1 MNKDSTQVRHSYAQ
15 TNLQL
20 FNQMLAGG
28 YSDADVELVRRCHG
42 LVLYLFTGHYRGNGK
57 PFLIHLIGT
66 ASILAA
72 IEAPIHVVCAGL
84 LHAAYEHGD
93 FGIEFPF
100 SRRRARVRRS
110 DGQEVEELVACFS
123 KLEWIASNV
132 PSYRRD
138 LHTMAPIQRDVL
150 LIRLANELEDSL
162 DSGLLYC
169 LTPHKGQV
177 LAGPQID
184 ELIELARELE
194 QPGLAGSLRQ
204 AADEYHTGPPPP
216 DILRSPTTT
225 SYTVVSPSYGMRP
238 SVRVGRTVFTFIRPA
253 LDRLYRIAT
262 TGDREL

>member
-1 MNKDSTQVRHSYAQ
+1 MKANPLQVRHSYAQ

-20 FNQMLAGG
+20 YNQMLAGG
-28 YSDADVELVRRCHG
+28 YSDADLDRVRRCYG
-42 LVLYLFTGHYRGNGK
+42 LVLYLFTGHYRANGK

-72 IEAPIHVVCAGL
+72 IEAPIRVVCAGL

-93 FGIEFPF
+93 FGMEFPF

-110 DGQEVEELVACFS
+110 AGQEVEELVVQYS
-123 KLEWIASNV
+123 RLEWVASKA

-138 LHTMAPIQRDVL
+138 LRAMAPTQRDVL

-177 LAGPQID
+177 LAGAHLD
-184 ELIELARELE
+184 ELIGLAHELE
-194 QPGLAGSLRQ
+194 QPGLAASLRQ
-204 AADEYHTGPPPP
+204 AAGDFHAGPPPP
-216 DILRSPTTT
+216 DVLRSPTTA
-225 SYTVVSPSYGMRP
+225 SYTALSPSYGLRP
-238 SVRVGRTVFTFIRPA
+238 SVRIGRTVFAFIRPA

-262 TGDREL
+262 AGGREL